1 MDNDEL
7 NLDELESVTNVNYLT
22 PEEIDKIYRQFGSDR
37 KAAEA
42 TIRAVNEKLA
52 QGDIYNN
59 YSNENNKK
67 M

>member
-1 MDNDEL
+1 MDDEL
-7 NLDELESVTNVNYLT
+7 NLDELETVTNVNYLT

-42 TIRAVNEKLA
+42 TIQALNQKLA

-59 YSNENNKK
+59 YSNENSKK